1 MATTDF
7 NLGAIAKVD
16 RDSRTHKTKDGQWI
30 VIIKTSDNDK
40 KADIEVFD
48 GEEDAKKVAAEV
60 LGSGAGTGNRKP
72 LPSKP
77 PPKAYLNHTV
87 QANQTCQ
94 GPPWILPV
102 TPVST
107 GRVQATSKHLT
118 ASLRVE
124 CVPGTQPHKPVRP
137 TAGRARRNPSTLG
150 SDRAAD
156 ARAIRRSRCAESQP
170 NQPAEVADVRRLA
183 PPASLHVGVACQ

>member
-1 MATTDF
+1 MFTYSPCRKPPTTENR
-7 NLGAIAKVD
+7 NL
-16 RDSRTHKTKDGQWI
+16 RT
-30 VIIKTSDNDK
+30 
-40 KADIEVFD
+40 
-48 GEEDAKKVAAEV
+48 
-60 LGSGAGTGNRKP
+60 NRKP

-170 NQPAEVADVRRLA
+170 NQPAEVADVRSRRLA
-183 PPASLHVGVACQ
+183 STTPASKPTRRRSMPVSMPRYSASLRPEAGLTPSTCCCPRCTDGNQVADV

>member
-1 MATTDF
+1 MT
-7 NLGAIAKVD
+7 
-16 RDSRTHKTKDGQWI
+16 GQDDMQI
-30 VIIKTSDNDK
+30 VTRLDAQDDIDID
-40 KADIEVFD
+40 ADLADDDDDDVYDDVELVRLRS
-48 GEEDAKKVAAEV
+48 A
-60 LGSGAGTGNRKP
+60 S
-72 LPSKP
+72 PSKP
-77 PPKAYLNHTV
+77 PPEAYLNHTV

-94 GPPWILPV
+94 GPPWVLPV

-156 ARAIRRSRCAESQP
+156 ARAIR
-170 NQPAEVADVRRLA
+170 
-183 PPASLHVGVACQ
+183 